1 MWRQPKGPSE
11 DECTWKCG
19 IYDLGYYSDVRKE
32 ILQYAVTWVNL
43 EDNLLGEKFSHKRAN
58 TA

>member
-1 MWRQPKGPSE
+1 MNILKNVVYITLE
-11 DECTWKCG
+11 
-19 IYDLGYYSDVRKE
+19 YYSDLKKE
-32 ILQYAVTWVNL
+32 ILQYAVTWMNL